1 MKRISALLFSVDDY
15 DKDKLDKMDGP
26 SLDSLVDGETAER
39 LSLMELQELV
49 NNNITGLDSWWL
61 YFVNNQKKK
70 K

>member
-26 SLDSLVDGETAER
+26 SLDSLVDGETAGR